1 VVINLYLEYGLD
13 FINKLNGRFAIVLH
27 DARDNSLYLI
37 RDRMGKKPLWLS
49 QLDDG
54 TLFFASEV
62 RALMLARPDRTLR
75 TDMIAEVMQHG
86 YINSPNSAFNEIH
99 QVPPASVTSWRDGK
113 ITTAGD
119 SNSQDRYV
127 GIVTEWL
134 EGETLD
140 RLIIR
145 RGEVFPIEQAL
156 KQLGTVAN
164 TLKHSH
170 SLNVFHRRLRPH
182 NVIFSPGQEVRLAGF
197 GVDSALLGPDP
208 GDGIS
213 QDIKGVGQLL
223 FVMVTGMWP
232 LGSVDSLPAAISD
245 AANGLV
251 LPSQVHVG
259 VKPYIDRIYQRT
271 QDGTFTSMRQVI
283 DALTVGEVE
292 ESESLQNRVSR
303 LTASSVTWT
312 PPQSAKSNRVRST
325 LIAAL
330 SVLVFG
336 WVGWQLLT
344 SNFHRSDSA
353 IDLLASPLPS
363 ASVSQATG
371 AIAKVVN
378 VTSYD
383 PLGDNAEND
392 DQALL
397 VVDGDKETAW
407 TTVNYRKAD
416 MSGKAGVGLL
426 LDLGST
432 QDVYGID
439 IDFVSGQTAEVY
451 VLNTPQPDLAT
462 AAKFADFDPNEISSS
477 MSTTTAVSG
486 RYVLVWLTPDLP
498 RADSGEFQGGIYEIR
513 VRL

>member
-1 VVINLYLEYGLD
+1 MGVANDRIFDGRYALDVQVASSLSSPIWRAMDLSLKRWVNLILLPTSDLRSVKLLQECQLAAVNDRRDVVSILD
-13 FINKLNGRFAIVLH
+13 VI
-27 DARDNSLYLI
+27 S
-37 RDRMGKKPLWLS
+37 
-49 QLDDG
+49 
-54 TLFFASEV
+54 
-62 RALMLARPDRTLR
+62 
-75 TDMIAEVMQHG
+75 
-86 YINSPNSAFNEIH
+86 
-99 QVPPASVTSWRDGK
+99 DGK

-498 RADSGEFQGGIYEIR
+498 KADSGEFQGGIYEIR